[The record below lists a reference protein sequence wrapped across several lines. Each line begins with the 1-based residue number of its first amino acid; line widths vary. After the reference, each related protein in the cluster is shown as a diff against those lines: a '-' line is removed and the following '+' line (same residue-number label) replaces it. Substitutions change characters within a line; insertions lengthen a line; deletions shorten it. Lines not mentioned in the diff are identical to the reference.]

1 MFVPASRCSSSKF
14 PIPRFGFAGCFGIAG
29 LVALVAHGRIRAARR
44 GFALPPGPISNAHL
58 ENRAPLAAPAR
69 ALLLAAPAAQTVFG
83 RLTLTAATAAAEGY
97 VAGPDT
103 AALVGRTGVA
113 LSSLRPSGTARFGHE
128 RLDVVAGGEFIEAG
142 APVEVVEAHGLR
154 IVVRKTRGAS
164 A

>member
-1 MFVPASRCSSSKF
+1 MKT
-14 PIPRFGFAGCFGIAG
+14 G
-29 LVALVAHGRIRAARR
+29 LALVGTGAG
-44 GFALPPGPISNAHL
+44 
-58 ENRAPLAAPAR
+58 
-69 ALLLAAPAAQTVFG
+69 ALLLGRFLPRSRLFG
-83 RLTLTAATAAAEGY
+83 RLTLTAANSATAGY
-97 VAGPDT
+97 TAGPDT